1 MGVIVWRQR
10 APRASFR
17 ERIAGFQ
24 ERKTSFR
31 ERIAGSRERMAD
43 FRERITGWR
52 ARNWR
57 RAVLTWSVLCL
68 ICVAISA
75 EPSTAFPM
83 AQAHSVPVVGMV
95 MKVAGGL
102 TVAGVPVL
110 LILLP

>member
-1 MGVIVWRQR
+1 MGVIDWRQQ

-24 ERKTSFR
+24 ER
-31 ERIAGSRERMAD
+31 MAD
-43 FRERITGWR
+43 FRERIAGWR

-68 ICVAISA
+68 ICVAIAA
-75 EPSTAFPM
+75 EPSTAFPL
-83 AQAHSVPVVGMV
+83 AQAHAVPVVGMI

-110 LILLP
+110 LIVLP

>member
-1 MGVIVWRQR
+1 MEVIVWRQR
-10 APRASFR
+10 APQASFR
-17 ERIAGFQ
+17 ERIA
-24 ERKTSFR
+24 
-31 ERIAGSRERMAD
+31 
-43 FRERITGWR
+43 GWR

-75 EPSTAFPM
+75 EPGTTFPK
-83 AQAHSVPVVGMV
+83 AQAHSVPAVGMV

-110 LILLP
+110 LIVLP

>member
-1 MGVIVWRQR
+1 MEVIVWRQK

-17 ERIAGFQ
+17 DRIAGF
-24 ERKTSFR
+24 RDRTAGFR
-31 ERIAGSRERMAD
+31 ERMTGSRQ
-43 FRERITGWR
+43 RIAGWR

-75 EPSTAFPM
+75 EPGTAFPR
-83 AQAHSVPVVGMV
+83 AQGRSVPAVGMV

-110 LILLP
+110 LIVLP